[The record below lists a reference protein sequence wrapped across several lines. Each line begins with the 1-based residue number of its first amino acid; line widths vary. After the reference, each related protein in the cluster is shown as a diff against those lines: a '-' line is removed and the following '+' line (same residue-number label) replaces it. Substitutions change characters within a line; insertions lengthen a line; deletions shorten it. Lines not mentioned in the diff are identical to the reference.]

1 VSLANNLDD
10 EPSKYRSSH
19 PHKLTNKGNKMQS
32 VLIKT
37 MHIETG
43 NVHEFAY
50 ECHSE
55 GMLLAII
62 KGTLSGCAPQG
73 WAMTGMEIAE

>member
-1 VSLANNLDD
+1 
-10 EPSKYRSSH
+10 
-19 PHKLTNKGNKMQS
+19 MQS

-37 MHIETG
+37 MHIATET
-43 NVHEFAY
+43 VHEFAY
-50 ECHSE
+50 ECRDEST
-55 GMLLAII
+55 LLAII